1 MPHRQDGNPDGQSVA
16 SGSPAPPIDGQI
28 QHLELP
34 GRRLRRSF
42 RLLAEVTDAAT
53 TAALLARFSSDQAAA
68 VQFEISMLG
77 RGLNALKVVRLLC
90 QKGHWEFAVSAV
102 RQLFELVL
110 NLEQID
116 AASDRQAAIARYE
129 TFALLQ
135 KLRREVETLE
145 YDKKSGRPVDEER
158 LVTGVRLLDDD
169 VFAEFRERRR
179 NGRTV
184 WAVSWSGKNAWEMAQ
199 ASPAPLRRDQYHL
212 LFVAWS
218 EQVHAA
224 PAAVLHHMF
233 RSRDTV
239 EEVIALDDVRIAETI
254 ASALTHFLELWSLV
268 ATIPGPDPRTAE
280 RWYRRILS
288 EAARVGSPGQAPR
301 RQRRA

>member
-1 MPHRQDGNPDGQSVA
+1 MHHRQDGNSAGHAVA
-16 SGSPAPPIDGQI
+16 SAQQPPPIDGQI
-28 QHLELP
+28 RHLELP

-42 RLLAEVTDAAT
+42 RLIAEVTDAAT
-53 TAALLARFSSDQAAA
+53 AAALLARFSSDQAAE

-77 RGLNALKVVRLLC
+77 RGLNALKAVRLLC

-110 NLEQID
+110 NLEEID
-116 AASDRQAAIARYE
+116 AASDRRAAMARYE

-135 KLRREVETLE
+135 ELRREVETLE
-145 YDKKSGRPVDEER
+145 YGERSGRPVDEER
-158 LVTGVRLLDDD
+158 LITGRRLLDDD
-169 VFAEFRERRR
+169 VFTEFRERRR
-179 NGRTV
+179 NGQTA
-184 WAVSWSGKNAWEMAQ
+184 WAISWSGKNAWEMAQ

-212 LFVAWS
+212 LFAAWS

-233 RSRDTV
+233 RSEDTV
-239 EEVIALDDVRIAETI
+239 EEVIARDDIRIAETI
-254 ASALTHFLELWSLV
+254 ASALTHFLELWSLL
-268 ATIPGPDPRTAE
+268 AIIPGPDLRTTE

-288 EAARVGSPGQAPR
+288 EAARVGSPG
-301 RQRRA
+301 